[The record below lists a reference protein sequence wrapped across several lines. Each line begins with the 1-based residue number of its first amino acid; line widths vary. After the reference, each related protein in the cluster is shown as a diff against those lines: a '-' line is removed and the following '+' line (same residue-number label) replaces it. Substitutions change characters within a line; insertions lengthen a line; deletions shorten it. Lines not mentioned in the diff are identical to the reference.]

1 MNLLIVGAGSV
12 GTRLAQRLSFDK
24 HNITIIEK
32 AASKVKYAQEHL
44 DALVL
49 EGNATKT
56 ELLKAANIQ
65 NTHVFAAMTTNDEV
79 NLLTCKIAKKFGVP
93 TTIAR
98 VKNPDYASDSF
109 ILSKDELGADFIIHP
124 EKETAD
130 AIIRLIKQSNATDIV
145 EFDEGRIQ
153 FLGIRLDQDC
163 PVLETQ
169 LKDLGNTHGNPPLR
183 IVALKRKQF
192 TIVPRGEDRLFEG
205 DQIFIICEPDYM
217 SKALEY
223 FGKKRKIIE
232 DIMIIGGGQ
241 VGRFIASALENEM
254 KIKIIE
260 KNRKKA
266 EKLAYDLKKTLVI
279 NGDGS
284 DLDLLTFENLNEMDE
299 FVAVT
304 GDDETNIITSLISR
318 HLKIPRTVTLIKKN
332 EYMPLTPTIG
342 MDAVVSKQLI
352 TVNAIQRFI
361 RSTQVTQYAE
371 LPGMDAEIIEYEAKD
386 KAAICKKPLMKLKFP
401 QNSLIAAILKNDKQL
416 EIPTGS
422 TQVEPGDRVIVFA
435 LPGAVKNVE
444 KMF

>member
-12 GTRLAQRLSFDK
+12 GVRLTHRLSLDK

-32 AASKVKYAQEHL
+32 ASSKVKYAHEHL
-44 DALVL
+44 DAMVV
-49 EGNATKT
+49 EGNATSVDI
-56 ELLKAANIQ
+56 LKAADIQ

-79 NLLTCKIAKKFGVP
+79 NLLTCKMAKKFGVQ

-98 VKNPDYASDSF
+98 VKNPDYASPSF
-109 ILSKDELGADFIIHP
+109 MLSKEELGADYIIHP

-145 EFDEGRIQ
+145 EFDEGKIQ
-153 FLGIRLDQDC
+153 FLGIRLDQGC
-163 PVLETQ
+163 PVLQTP
-169 LKDLGNTHGNPPLR
+169 LKDLGETHGNPPLR

-192 TIVPRGEDRLFEG
+192 TIVPRGEDRLLEG
-205 DQIFIICEPDYM
+205 DQLFIICAPDYM

-223 FGKKRKIIE
+223 FGKTKKIIE

-241 VGRFIASALENEM
+241 VGRFIARALETEM

-299 FVAVT
+299 FIAVT

-318 HLKIPRTVTLIKKN
+318 HLKVPRTVTLIKKN
-332 EYMPLTPTIG
+332 EYMPLTPSIG

-352 TVNAIQRFI
+352 TVNAIQKFI
-361 RSTQVTQYAE
+361 RSRQVTQYAE
-371 LPGMDAEIIEYEAKD
+371 LPGMDAEIIEFEAKG
-386 KAAICKKPLMKLKFP
+386 KSTICKKPLMELKFP
-401 QNSLIAAILKNDKQL
+401 QNSLVAAVLKNGEQL
-416 EIPTGS
+416 VIPTGH
-422 TQVEPGDRVIVFA
+422 TQVESGDRVVVFA

>member
-32 AASKVKYAQEHL
+32 ASSKVKYAQEHL

-49 EGNATKT
+49 EGNATKI

-65 NTHVFAAMTTNDEV
+65 NTQVFAAMTTNDEV
-79 NLLTCKIAKKFGVP
+79 NLLTCKIAKKFGVQ

-98 VKNPDYASDSF
+98 VKNPDYASESF
-109 ILSKDELGADFIIHP
+109 ILSKEELGADYIIHP

-145 EFDEGRIQ
+145 EFDDGKIQ

-163 PVLETQ
+163 PVLHTQ
-169 LKDLGNTHGNPPLR
+169 LKDLGKTHGNPPLR

-192 TIVPRGEDRLFEG
+192 TLVPRGEDRLFEG
-205 DQIFIICEPDYM
+205 DQIFIICAPDYM
-217 SKALEY
+217 SHALEY
-223 FGKKRKIIE
+223 FGKTKKIIE

-361 RSTQVTQYAE
+361 KSRQVTQYAQ

-386 KAAICKKPLMKLKFP
+386 KASICKKPLMQLKFP
-401 QNSLIAAILKNDKQL
+401 QNSIIAAVLKHGQHL
-416 EIPTGS
+416 VIPTGS
-422 TQVEPGDRVIVFA
+422 TQVEPGDRVVVFA

>member
-1 MNLLIVGAGSV
+1 MNLIIIGAGSV
-12 GTRLAQRLSFDK
+12 GVRLAQRLSFDK

-32 AASKVKYAQEHL
+32 APAKVKYAQEHL
-44 DALVL
+44 DAMVI
-49 EGNATKT
+49 EGNATSIDI
-56 ELLKAANIQ
+56 LKAADIQ
-65 NTHVFAAMTTNDEV
+65 HTDVFAAMTTNDEV
-79 NLLTCKIAKKFGVP
+79 NLITCKIAKMFGVP

-98 VKNPDYASDSF
+98 VKNPDYAADSF
-109 ILSKDELGADFIIHP
+109 IIPKDELGADYIIHP

-145 EFDEGRIQ
+145 EFDEGKIQ
-153 FLGIRLDQDC
+153 FLGIRLDSDC
-163 PVLETQ
+163 PVLRTP
-169 LKDLGNTHGNPPLR
+169 LKDLGKTHGNPPLR

-205 DQIFIICEPDYM
+205 DQIFIICAPDFM
-217 SKALEY
+217 SQALAY
-223 FGKKRKIIE
+223 FGKTKAIIE

-241 VGRFIASALENEM
+241 VGRFIAKALQSEM

-266 EKLAYDLKKTLVI
+266 EKLAEDLKKTLVI

-284 DLDLLTFENLNEMDE
+284 DLDLLTFENLSDMDE
-299 FVAVT
+299 FIAVT
-304 GDDETNIITSLISR
+304 GDDETNIITSLIAR

-342 MDAVVSKQLI
+342 MDAVVSKQMI
-352 TVNAIQRFI
+352 TVNAIQKFI
-361 RSTQVTQYAE
+361 RSRQVTQYAE
-371 LPGMDAEIIEYEAKD
+371 LPGMDAEIIEFEAKD
-386 KAAICKKPLMKLKFP
+386 KATICKKPLMELKFP
-401 QNSLIAAILKNDKQL
+401 QNSLIAAVLKQGKFL
-416 EIPTGS
+416 EIPTGL
-422 TQVEPGDRVIVFA
+422 TQVQPGDRVVVFA